1 MGPIQIH
8 PIAAYSIA
16 VLYIIALTVVSGDD
30 VILQKRSERNRLDMD
45 RFLDEDRPRKRPF
58 CNAFTGC
65 GKKRSDESMANLVDI
80 NPEPA
85 MDDLSKQIL
94 SEAKLWEA
102 LQIARAELER
112 RHQGRQNVLPM
123 DMPLGAAISNFRRK
137 RSPVKTDEIN
147 LLQAGEGNPEGRQ
160 R

>member
-1 MGPIQIH
+1 MN
-8 PIAAYSIA
+8 
-16 VLYIIALTVVSGDD
+16 
-30 VILQKRSERNRLDMD
+30 E
-45 RFLDEDRPRKRPF
+45 PF
-58 CNAFTGC
+58 GSSC

-137 RSPVKTDEIN
+137 RSPVKTNEIN
-147 LLQAGEGNPEGRQ
+147 LLQAINSLQDVIYNICSNFEVKGTLKAGSDKQKPNICPPPLYLFLDVVFEASHSGRP